1 MSTLPIY
8 HAPDSSIHV
17 IARAVLMQG
26 DKIVICVS
34 EKGHGYLPGGHVEN
48 GESGTTAL
56 LREFKEE
63 IGEFSHGAPEYIG
76 MCENI
81 FEFNPGVFQHEIN
94 TVFAVEVDKDA
105 KIESR
110 ESHINFK
117 VYDIAEFDSVPMYPL
132 QLKQAVSKWLTDRK
146 VFYKEI

>member
-1 MSTLPIY
+1 MNASPIY

-48 GESGTTAL
+48 GESCTTAL

-63 IGEFSHGAPEYIG
+63 MGEFSHGEPEYIG
-76 MCENI
+76 TCENV

-94 TVFAVEVDKDA
+94 MVFAVKINQDTM
-105 KIESR
+105 IESK
-110 ESHINFK
+110 ESHISFK
-117 VYDIAEFDSVPMYPL
+117 SYEVAEFDSVPMYPM
-132 QLKQAVSKWLTDRK
+132 QLKQAVSKWLIDRE
-146 VFYKEI
+146 VFYKKI